1 MRILIAKNG
10 KGVSAT
16 DDMAKARKELKNP
29 ESLVWVD
36 LNDESIVD
44 TRHILT
50 DDFKFHPLSVDDAL
64 VETHIPKIDDWEDYL
79 YLSIIAVKPDQ
90 PLEDLDKSLEMDVFL
105 GKNYIVTYHPEEIHA
120 IDLVW
125 GNFQR
130 DERRLLRGS
139 NYILY
144 HIIDELANDYMT
156 MIDQIDMDVE
166 SIEDKLIEK
175 PDNKLLQQIFSIKRS
190 LLNLRRIVAP
200 QREVLNKLSR
210 GDFAVIGQKE
220 RMYYRDVYDHLVR
233 VHDITESLRD
243 LVTGALD
250 TYLSVVNNRLNDI
263 MKTLTIITTIFMPLS
278 FLTGFFGMNF
288 FGPSN
293 QLNNWTGGHAFYIA
307 LAVFVGLPLSMF
319 QWMRK
324 RNWM

>member
-1 MRILIAKNG
+1 MRILIIKNG
-10 KGVSAT
+10 EGVKSTKNIDEASI
-16 DDMAKARKELKNP
+16 ELKNP
-29 ESLVWVD
+29 DSLVWVD
-36 LNDESIVD
+36 LNKESAVE

-50 DDFKFHPLSVDDAL
+50 DVFKFHPLSVDDAL
-64 VETHIPKIDDWEDYL
+64 VETHIPKIDNWEDYL
-79 YLSIIAVKPDQ
+79 YLSLIAVKPDQ
-90 PLEDLDKSLEMDVFL
+90 ALEDLDKSLEMDVFL
-105 GKNYIVTYHPEEIHA
+105 GKNFIVTYHPEGIRV

-125 GNFQR
+125 NNFQL

-144 HIIDELANDYMT
+144 QIMDELANDYMA
-156 MIDQIDMDVE
+156 MIDQIDVEVE
-166 SIEDKLIEK
+166 SIEDRVMEK
-175 PDNKLLQQIFSIKRS
+175 PDNKLLQKIFEIKRS

-210 GDFAVIGQKE
+210 GDFGVIDQKE

-288 FGPSN
+288 FGPGN
-293 QLNNWTGGHAFYIA
+293 QLNHWTSSLAFYVV
-307 LAVFVGLPLSMF
+307 LAIFMILPVSMF
-319 QWMRK
+319 LWMRK
-324 RNWM
+324 RDWM

>member
-1 MRILIAKNG
+1 MN
-10 KGVSAT
+10 
-16 DDMAKARKELKNP
+16 
-29 ESLVWVD
+29 
-36 LNDESIVD
+36 

-105 GKNYIVTYHPEEIHA
+105 GKNFIVTYHPEEIHA

-125 GNFQR
+125 SNFQS
-130 DERRLLRGS
+130 DERRLMRGS

-144 HIIDELANDYMT
+144 HIMDELANDYMA

-166 SIEDKLIEK
+166 IIEDKVMEK
-175 PDNKLLQQIFSIKRS
+175 PDNTLLQQIFSIKRS

-210 GDFAVIGQKE
+210 GDFAVIGLKE

-293 QLNNWTGGHAFYIA
+293 QLNNWTGPLAFYIA
-307 LAVFVGLPLSMF
+307 LAVFVGLPLSMYPVDAKA
-319 QWMRK
+319 QLDVIR
-324 RNWM
+324 

>member
-16 DDMAKARKELKNP
+16 DDMAEARKVLKNP

-64 VETHIPKIDDWEDYL
+64 VETHIPKIDDWEEYL
-79 YLSIIAVKPDQ
+79 YLSLIAVKPDQ

-105 GKNYIVTYHPEEIHA
+105 GKNFIVTYHPEEIHA

-125 GNFQR
+125 SNFQS
-130 DERRLLRGS
+130 DEHRLMRGS

-144 HIIDELANDYMT
+144 HIMDELANDYMA

-166 SIEDKLIEK
+166 FIEDKVMEK
-175 PDNKLLQQIFSIKRS
+175 PDNTLLQQIFSIKRS

-210 GDFAVIGQKE
+210 GDFAVIGLKE
-220 RMYYRDVYDHLVR
+220 RMYYRDIYDHLVR

-288 FGPSN
+288 FGPGN
-293 QLNNWTGGHAFYIA
+293 QLNNWTGNIAFYVVV
-307 LAVFVGLPLSMF
+307 AVFIGLPLIMY

>member
-10 KGVSAT
+10 EGVKAT
-16 DDMAKARKELKNP
+16 DNLVEIRNELKNP

-36 LNDESIVD
+36 LNSDSIED
-44 TRHILT
+44 CRRILT
-50 DDFKFHPLSVDDAL
+50 DEFKFHPLSVDDAL

-79 YLSIIAVKPDQ
+79 YLSLIAVKPDQ
-90 PLEDLDKSLEMDVFL
+90 PLEDLDKSIEMDVFL
-105 GKNYIVTYHPEEIHA
+105 GKNYIVTYHPEEIRA
-120 IDLVW
+120 IDLIW

-144 HIIDELANDYMT
+144 HIMDELANDYMA
-156 MIDQIDMDVE
+156 MIDQIDLNVE
-166 SIEDKLIEK
+166 IIEDQVMEK

-200 QREVLNKLSR
+200 EREVLNKLSR
-210 GDFAVIGQKE
+210 GDFEVIGQKE

-243 LVTGALD
+243 LATGALD

-288 FGPSN
+288 FGPGN
-293 QLNNWTGGHAFYIA
+293 QLNNWTGSYAFYFM
-307 LAVFVGLPLSMF
+307 LAVFIGLPLTMF
-319 QWMRK
+319 LWMRK
-324 RNWM
+324 RDWM

>member
-1 MRILIAKNG
+1 MKNG
-10 KGVSAT
+10 EGVRVINDIAE
-16 DDMAKARKELKNP
+16 AGIELKNP
-29 ESLVWVD
+29 KSLVWVD
-36 LNDESIVD
+36 LNDESIIE

-50 DDFKFHPLSVDDAL
+50 DIFKFHPLSVDDAL
-64 VETHIPKIDDWEDYL
+64 VETHIPKIDDWVDYL
-79 YLSIIAVKPDQ
+79 YLSIIAIKTNQ
-90 PLEDLDKSLEMDVFL
+90 PLEDLDKSLEIDVFL
-105 GKNYIVTYHPEEIHA
+105 GKNYIVTYHPEDIHV
-120 IDLVW
+120 IDVVW
-125 GNFQR
+125 KNFQR
-130 DERRLLRGS
+130 DERRFMRGS

-144 HIIDELANDYMT
+144 QIMDELANDYMT
-156 MIDQIDMDVE
+156 MIDKIDMEAE
-166 SIEDKLIEK
+166 SIEDQVMER
-175 PDNKLLQQIFSIKRS
+175 PDNKLLQQIFGIKRS

-210 GDFAVIGQKE
+210 GDFAVIEQKE

-288 FGPSN
+288 FGPGD
-293 QLNNWTGGHAFYIA
+293 QLNQWTGRPAFIVT
-307 LAVFVGLPLSMF
+307 LAIFVILPMSMF
-319 QWMRK
+319 LWMRK
-324 RNWM
+324 RDWM

>member
-10 KGVSAT
+10 EGVTAT
-16 DDMAKARKELKNP
+16 DDITKARKELNDP
-29 ESLVWVD
+29 ETLVWVD
-36 LNDESIVD
+36 LNDESIVH

-50 DDFKFHPLSVDDAL
+50 DEFKFHPLSVDDAL

-79 YLSIIAVKPDQ
+79 YLSIIAVRPDQ
-90 PLEDLDKSLEMDVFL
+90 PLEDLDKSLEVDVFL
-105 GKNYIVTYHPEEIHA
+105 GKNYIVTYHPEKIHA

-130 DERRLLRGS
+130 NERQLLRGC

-144 HIIDELANDYMT
+144 QIMDELANDYMA
-156 MIDQIDMDVE
+156 MIDQIDLDVE
-166 SIEDKLIEK
+166 SIEDQVMKK

-210 GDFAVIGQKE
+210 GDFGVIGQKE

-288 FGPSN
+288 FGPGN
-293 QLNNWTGGHAFYIA
+293 ELNHWTGSPAFYV
-307 LAVFVGLPLSMF
+307 VFAIFVVLPLSMF
-319 QWMRK
+319 QWMRN
-324 RNWM
+324 RDWM